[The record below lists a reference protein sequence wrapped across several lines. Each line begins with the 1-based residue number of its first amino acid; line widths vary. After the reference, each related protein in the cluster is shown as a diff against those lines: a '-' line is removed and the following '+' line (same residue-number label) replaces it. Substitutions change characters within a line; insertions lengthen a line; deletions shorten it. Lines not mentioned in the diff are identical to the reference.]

1 MLKILNHPL
10 IEHKMSQ
17 LRSVHTKTKEFR
29 ELVSEIATLV
39 TYELS
44 RDFQTKTV
52 EVTTPIVKTKCQE
65 LKEEV
70 VLIPVLRAGLG
81 MVEGVCSL
89 IPTAK
94 IGHIGLYRDEETL
107 EPKKYF
113 FKVPENTENSL
124 VIVLDPMLATGHS
137 AAYAIQA
144 LKEIGVKNIRYAGIV
159 GCPEG
164 IKLLQE
170 KHPDVDIYLAQEDSQ
185 LNENGYIVP
194 GLGDCGDRLFGTK

>member
-1 MLKILNHPL
+1 MVKVLNHPL
-10 IEHKMSQ
+10 IDHKMSQ
-17 LRSVHTKTKEFR
+17 LRSIHTKTKEFR

-52 EVTTPIVKTKCQE
+52 EVETPIVKTQCRE

-94 IGHIGLYRDEETL
+94 IGHIGLYRDETTL

-113 FKVPENTENSL
+113 FKVPENTKNSL

-137 AAYAIQA
+137 AAFAIDA
-144 LKEIGVKNIRYAGIV
+144 LKEIGVKNIKYAGIV

-164 IKLLQE
+164 IKLLQA
-170 KHPDVDIYLAQEDSQ
+170 KHPDVDIYLAQQDDK

>member
-1 MLKILNHPL
+1 MVKILNHPL

-52 EVTTPIVKTKCQE
+52 EVTTPIVKTKCRE

-113 FKVPENTENSL
+113 FKVPENTKNSL

-144 LKEIGVKNIRYAGIV
+144 LKEIGVKDIRYAGIV

-170 KHPDVDIYLAQEDSQ
+170 KHPDVDIYLAQEDEH

>member
-1 MLKILNHPL
+1 MVKILNHPL

-113 FKVPENTENSL
+113 FKVPKNTKNSL

-170 KHPDVDIYLAQEDSQ
+170 KHPDVDIYLAQEDSH

>member
-1 MLKILNHPL
+1 MVKILNHPL

-113 FKVPENTENSL
+113 FKVPENTKNSL

-164 IKLLQE
+164 IQLLQE
-170 KHPDVDIYLAQEDSQ
+170 KHPDVDIYLAQEDNH

>member
-1 MLKILNHPL
+1 
-10 IEHKMSQ
+10 MSQ

-113 FKVPENTENSL
+113 FKVPENTKNSL

-170 KHPDVDIYLAQEDSQ
+170 KHPDVDIYLAQEDSN

>member
-1 MLKILNHPL
+1 MVKILNHPL

-113 FKVPENTENSL
+113 FKVPENTKNSL

-170 KHPDVDIYLAQEDSQ
+170 KHPDVDIYLAQEDSR